1 MFVVWCCPLLIDGEL
16 LTICISLLDV
26 SNDDVK
32 TLNFQ
37 LTPISRITIVAEQV
51 QELVLDSLD

>member
-1 MFVVWCCPLLIDGEL
+1 MVNYLQCVFHCLID
-16 LTICISLLDV
+16 V
-26 SNDDVK
+26 FNDDVK

-37 LTPISRITIVAEQV
+37 LTPVFHITNVTEQV